1 MKIIEEKERVKKGK
15 EEAKMARE
23 EAKRKKALLKLLT
36 GTASECLVHIII
48 QISGR
53 LFFVALW

>member
-1 MKIIEEKERVKKGK
+1 MKIIEEKERVKKEK

-36 GTASECLVHIII
+36 GIYSL
-48 QISGR
+48 
-53 LFFVALW
+53 

>member
-36 GTASECLVHIII
+36 GIYSL
-48 QISGR
+48 
-53 LFFVALW
+53 